1 MSTPAL
7 TDPSA
12 VSPATPSWPALLA
25 DLMAGQELLTAATT
39 WAMGEIMDGA
49 ATDAQ
54 MAGFAVALRS
64 KGETPGEVDGM
75 VTAMLDRALPLPL
88 PESLRASAV
97 DTCGT
102 GGDRAGTVNI
112 STMAAITV
120 AAAGVPVVKHGNR
133 AASSKS
139 GSADLLE
146 ALGIA
151 IDIEPS
157 AVARC
162 LQEVGIGFCFAPR
175 FHPALRH
182 AAGPRRELGVPTF
195 FNILGPLTN
204 PARVGRQAVGVPERW
219 LGPVLAGVLARRSA
233 SALVFRGDDGLD
245 ELTPGARSQVWVV
258 VDGEVVADELDPA
271 ELGLAPTTVA
281 DLRGGD
287 AVHNAAVAREVLGG
301 GGSPA
306 VCAAV
311 ALNAAAALVAATGT
325 TRAPVLEQL
334 RPAMKRAEM
343 VLASG
348 AGLALVE
355 RWAAVSNGG

>member
-1 MSTPAL
+1 MTL
-7 TDPSA
+7 T
-12 VSPATPSWPALLA
+12 WPALLA
-25 DLMAGQELLTAATT
+25 DLMSGHQLTSAATA

-54 MAGFAVALRS
+54 VAGFAVALRS
-64 KGETPGEVDGM
+64 KGETPAEVAGM
-75 VTAMLDRALPLPL
+75 VSAMLERAVQLPLPGQL
-88 PESLRASAV
+88 QSTAV

-102 GGDRAGTVNI
+102 GGDRSGTVNI

-133 AASSKS
+133 AASSRS

-146 ALGIA
+146 ALGVA
-151 IDIEPS
+151 IDLEPA

-162 LQEVGIGFCFAPR
+162 VEQVGIGFCFAPR

-182 AAGPRRELGVPTF
+182 AAGPRSELGVPTF

-204 PARVGRQAVGVPERW
+204 PARVTRQAVGVPEAW
-219 LGPVLAGVLARRSA
+219 LGPVLAGVLARRNA

-245 ELTPGARSQVWVV
+245 ELTPGTRSQVWVV
-258 VDGEVVADELDPA
+258 ANGDVRDDEVNPA
-271 ELGLAPTTVA
+271 ELGLPATTVA

-287 AVHNAAVAREVLGG
+287 ASHNAEVAREVLAGG
-301 GGSPA
+301 GATA
-306 VCAAV
+306 VQAAV
-311 ALNAAAALVAATGT
+311 ALNAAAALVVAGGLNRESITA
-325 TRAPVLEQL
+325 QL
-334 RPAMKRAEM
+334 RPALQRAQA

-348 AGLALVE
+348 AGLTLLEKWV
-355 RWAAVSNGG
+355 AVSRG